1 MIAQELILLAMF
13 GALFLGI
20 LSGIPAMLAIAGVP
34 LACAVIAAQ
43 FGLFDPNFLKLFPAR
58 VWGVMTNTLLMAVPL
73 FVFMG
78 VLLERARL
86 AERMLRVLARML
98 GGNPRGMALAVLA
111 FSAMIAAS
119 TGIIGATVVMLVLIA
134 LTPML
139 QAGMPKRAA
148 SGLICASGTL
158 GQIIP
163 PSIVLVL
170 LGDQIGNTY
179 LEAQQRAGNFAP
191 QPVSV
196 ADLFAGALFPGLMLV
211 VLYGGWMLWSLRG
224 APGPRPNCAHNL
236 PGPDS
241 TNLPARQDPR
251 VGLGDV
257 AFTFL
262 PPLLLILAVLGS
274 ILAGIATAT
283 EAAGL
288 GAVGAALM
296 AAFVTSPNRWE
307 RSLLALAGL
316 SGFALVALRMAGFGR
331 AALETP
337 AGMVALAAA
346 LFIGL
351 GAVLSAARLWRR
363 RLLGPALVETIRISG
378 MVFGIVIAASMLALV
393 FRGFGGDRSVNALVA
408 ALPGGEFGALLLV
421 MGVVFILGFILE
433 AVEIIYIVVP
443 LLGPAVLGG
452 DVSPVWFAVLLAMNL
467 QTSFL
472 TPPFGFA
479 LFYFRSVAPG
489 TISTLD
495 IYRGVAP
502 FVVLQLLAL
511 AVLVAVPELATWLPA
526 RIFG

>member
-1 MIAQELILLAMF
+1 MSAQEWALLAMF
-13 GALFLGI
+13 AALFAGI

-34 LACAVIAAQ
+34 LAAAVIAAQ
-43 FGLFDPNFLKLFPAR
+43 LGLFDPNFLNLFPAR

-73 FVFMG
+73 FVLMG
-78 VLLERARL
+78 VLLERAQL
-86 AERMLRVLARML
+86 AERMLRVLARLL
-98 GGNPRGMALAVLA
+98 GGSPRGMALSVLV
-111 FSAMIAAS
+111 FSALIAAS

-134 LTPML
+134 LTPMV
-139 QAGMPKRAA
+139 QAGVPKRAA

-196 ADLFAGALFPGLMLV
+196 ADLFAGALLPGLMLV
-211 VLYGGWMLWSLRG
+211 ALYGLWMLWSLRG
-224 APGPRPNCAHNL
+224 VRPPLRGPQVTPATAAT
-236 PGPDS
+236 PS
-241 TNLPARQDPR
+241 TPMDR
-251 VGLGDV
+251 VALSEV
-257 AFTFL
+257 LFTFL

-288 GAVGAALM
+288 GAVGAGLM
-296 AAFVTSPNRWE
+296 AAFVTARRWWE
-307 RSLLALAGL
+307 RQILAFAGL
-316 SGFALVALRMAGFGR
+316 AAFALVALRMAGMGR
-331 AALETP
+331 AALDTP
-337 AGMVALAAA
+337 AGMLALLAALLIAAGVALA
-346 LFIGL
+346 GWR
-351 GAVLSAARLWRR
+351 LSQG
-363 RLLGPALVETIRISG
+363 RLLAPALVDTIRVSG

-393 FRGFGGDRSVNALVA
+393 FRGFGGDRSVNALMA
-408 ALPGGEFGALLLV
+408 GLPGGEFGKLLV
-421 MGVVFILGFILE
+421 VMAVVFVLGFILE

-443 LLGPAVLGG
+443 LLGPAVLMG

-479 LFYFRSVAPG
+479 LFYFRSVAPRG
-489 TISTLD
+489 IATLD

-502 FVVLQLLAL
+502 FVVLQLMAL
-511 AVLVAVPELATWLPA
+511 SVLIALPGLATWLP
-526 RIFG
+526 RVIFG